1 MVPDQEKLSSDTS
14 IQVAQPPAPKFVEGG
29 VRGYLTIFGAFLSL
43 FAAFGQS
50 IAFGSFQL
58 WYAVNQLSS
67 YSASDISWIGSLQ
80 LWVFFFSG
88 SFVGRLFDAYGPTV
102 LLASGTVI
110 LTLSLMM
117 TSLASRYY
125 EFILAQGILFGI
137 GFGLMF
143 YPSMSAT
150 ATHFRKYRATAMGV
164 AVAGS
169 SAGGV
174 VFPILLQ
181 RLFDEVGFGWAVR
194 ISAFVCLACG
204 IVSTLTVSSRLPKR
218 KPGPWID
225 VVSLQDAN
233 FMLFTLGSGICCL
246 GIFIPFFY
254 IVQYG
259 QDNGLSQALSFDLLS
274 VMNAGSV
281 IGRILPA
288 LMADYIGRYN
298 LLVPFTAISGIF
310 CLALWMHAHSLAALM
325 CYAVFFGFFSG
336 AFFALQSA
344 CIAQISQIEKIGI
357 RMGMAYSLVSFLA
370 LVGGPIGGAILNR
383 QKGNFSG
390 MIVFTGVTLIVGS
403 LVTLMVK
410 LKINRNILA
419 KV

>member
-125 EFILAQGILFGI
+125 EFILAQGI
-137 GFGLMF
+137 
-143 YPSMSAT
+143 
-150 ATHFRKYRATAMGV
+150 
-164 AVAGS
+164 
-169 SAGGV
+169 
-174 VFPILLQ
+174 
-181 RLFDEVGFGWAVR
+181 
-194 ISAFVCLACG
+194 
-204 IVSTLTVSSRLPKR
+204 
-218 KPGPWID
+218 
-225 VVSLQDAN
+225 
-233 FMLFTLGSGICCL
+233 
-246 GIFIPFFY
+246 FIPFFY

-288 LMADYIGRYN
+288 LMADYIG
-298 LLVPFTAISGIF
+298 
-310 CLALWMHAHSLAALM
+310 SLAALM